1 VSLARSGLLS
11 ALLLLTLVI
20 VGYAWQIVRH
30 KHGGWAWPRPVEL
43 LIGFGTDF
51 FDTLGIS
58 SFAST
63 TAAFRLTGV
72 VSDRDLPG
80 TLNVGHAL
88 PTVLQALIFI
98 AAIDIESTTLVSM
111 IAASMLGAYLGAAWV
126 PSWSVRAVR
135 AVLGAGLLCAAGL
148 LLAQQCAFLPGG
160 GAALGLSG
168 GWLALAVFCNFIL
181 GILMMMGIGLYAPCM
196 ILVALLGMDPKAA
209 FPIMMGSC
217 AFLMLSSAPRFLVGS
232 SVAVRPALG
241 LALGGLPGVWI
252 AANVVRSLPV
262 YMLRWLVFA
271 VVIYTGTSLLAAARR
286 SSE

>member
-1 VSLARSGLLS
+1 VSLARVWLLS
-11 ALLLLTLVI
+11 ALLLLTLVCA
-20 VGYAWQIVRH
+20 GYAWQIVLR
-30 KHGGWAWPRPVEL
+30 KHGGFGWPRPVEL
-43 LIGFGTDF
+43 LIGFGTNF

-63 TAAFRLTGV
+63 AAAFRLTGV

-88 PTVLQALIFI
+88 PTVLQATIFI

-126 PSWSVRAVR
+126 SSWSVRAVR
-135 AVLGAGLLCAAGL
+135 VVLGAGLLCAAGML
-148 LLAQQCAFLPGG
+148 FAQQCGLLPGG
-160 GAALGLSG
+160 GVALGLADG
-168 GWLALAVFCNFIL
+168 RLALAVGCNFLL
-181 GILMMMGIGLYAPCM
+181 GVLMMMGIGLYAPCM

-217 AFLMLSSAPRFLVGS
+217 AFLMLSSTPRFLQGS

-262 YMLRWLVFA
+262 YALRWLVFG

-286 SSE
+286 SA